1 MNEQFEAALTLLNQ
15 AFASPLG
22 IELAIGTSD
31 FEACRQRLYRARAQS
46 KDADLADLQI
56 KRAPGGALWIVK
68 GAAFETLKDEVRA
81 EDSANSTTTLNI

>member
-22 IELAIGTSD
+22 IEVSIGGSD

-46 KDADLADLQI
+46 ADPDLADLQI

-68 GAAFETLKDEVRA
+68 GASFEVVKDELRA
-81 EDSANSTTTLNI
+81 EALADSGTTLNI